1 MRGRRSRRATVSDP
15 PGTDRPARRPRGGGR
30 PTRWGRQVPPFGRRA
45 RAGGGLRSGAMEA
58 ATFVPEPGAARML
71 RLAPPGAKIVDRD
84 GRSVTA
90 HYGSV
95 ATEVAVCRKSVGLA
109 VRTELRSLEVCGRE
123 PWLERLL
130 ARALGGRVPAVGSA
144 AIAAGTWCCRV
155 DERRALVIGP
165 SGAVERWR
173 RVAREAVIGGSP
185 ISAAELTDAWVA
197 LSLIGPKAARLL
209 EMAGVAATGVPV
221 GAVLSDAVEGAPAMV
236 LRAGADHWLCLVDAA
251 AAPEAC
257 NALLEAGRTV
267 GLSLVGCEAVGRL
280 AAAAR

>member
-1 MRGRRSRRATVSDP
+1 
-15 PGTDRPARRPRGGGR
+15 
-30 PTRWGRQVPPFGRRA
+30 
-45 RAGGGLRSGAMEA
+45 MEA
-58 ATFVPEPGAARML
+58 AAFVSAPGTA
-71 RLAPPGAKIVDRD
+71 RLAPFAPRGAHVIDRD

-109 VRTELRSLEVCGRE
+109 VRTELRILEVCGRE

-155 DERRALVIGP
+155 DDRRALVIGP

-185 ISAAELTDAWVA
+185 ISAAELTDAWA
-197 LSLIGPKAARLL
+197 PLSLIGPKAPRLL
-209 EMAGVAATGVPV
+209 AMAGVEADLPV
-221 GAVLSDAVEGAPAMV
+221 GGVHVGSLEGAPALV
-236 LRAGADHWLCLVDAA
+236 LRAATDHWLALIEAD

-257 NALLEAGRTV
+257 HALLEAGRTV

-280 AAAAR
+280 AAAARPMALL

>member
-1 MRGRRSRRATVSDP
+1 MDAALFVAS
-15 PGTDRPARRPRGGGR
+15 PGSAR
-30 PTRWGRQVPPFGRRA
+30 
-45 RAGGGLRSGAMEA
+45 LH
-58 ATFVPEPGAARML
+58 
-71 RLAPPGAKIVDRD
+71 RLAPPGAKVVDRD

-109 VRTELRSLEVCGRE
+109 VRTELRILEVCGRE

-130 ARALGGRVPAVGSA
+130 ARALAGRVPEVGTA

-185 ISAAELTDAWVA
+185 ISAAELTDAWA
-197 LSLIGPKAARLL
+197 PLSLIGPKAARLL
-209 EMAGVAATGVPV
+209 AMAGLDGDVPV
-221 GAVLSDAVEGAPAMV
+221 GGVVTGAVEGAPALV
-236 LRAGADHWLCLVDAA
+236 LRAGADHWLALHDAN

-257 NALLEAGRTV
+257 QALLEAGRTV

-280 AAAAR
+280 AAAARPLALL

>member
-1 MRGRRSRRATVSDP
+1 
-15 PGTDRPARRPRGGGR
+15 
-30 PTRWGRQVPPFGRRA
+30 
-45 RAGGGLRSGAMEA
+45 MEA
-58 ATFVPEPGAARML
+58 ALFVASPGSARL
-71 RLAPPGAKIVDRD
+71 HRLAPPGAKVVDRD

-109 VRTELRSLEVCGRE
+109 VRTELRILEVCGRE

-130 ARALGGRVPAVGSA
+130 ARALAGRVPAVGTA

-165 SGAVERWR
+165 AGAVERWR

-185 ISAAELTDAWVA
+185 ISAAELTDAWA
-197 LSLIGPKAARLL
+197 PLSLIGPKAAKLL
-209 EMAGVAATGVPV
+209 AMAGLDGDVPV
-221 GAVLSDAVEGAPAMV
+221 GGVVTGAVEGAPAVV
-236 LRAGADHWLCLVDAA
+236 LRAGADHWLALLDAD

-257 NALLEAGRTV
+257 HALLEAGRTV

-280 AAAAR
+280 AAAARPLALR

>member
-1 MRGRRSRRATVSDP
+1 
-15 PGTDRPARRPRGGGR
+15 
-30 PTRWGRQVPPFGRRA
+30 
-45 RAGGGLRSGAMEA
+45 MEA
-58 ATFVPEPGAARML
+58 ALFVASPGTARL
-71 RLAPPGAKIVDRD
+71 ARLAPPGAKVVDRD

-109 VRTELRSLEVCGRE
+109 VRTELRILEVCGRE

-130 ARALGGRVPAVGSA
+130 ARALGGRVPALGSA

-185 ISAAELTDAWVA
+185 ISAADLTDARVP
-197 LSLIGPKAARLL
+197 LSLIGPKASRLL
-209 EMAGVAATGVPV
+209 AMAGVEGELALGEVRS
-221 GAVLSDAVEGAPAMV
+221 VLVEGAPAVV
-236 LRAGADHWLCLVDAA
+236 LRAGADHWLALVDAD
-251 AAPEAC
+251 AAPAAC
-257 NALLEAGRTV
+257 HALLEAGRTV
-267 GLSLVGCEAVGRL
+267 GVTLVGCEAVGRL
-280 AAAAR
+280 AAAARPLALL

>member
-1 MRGRRSRRATVSDP
+1 
-15 PGTDRPARRPRGGGR
+15 
-30 PTRWGRQVPPFGRRA
+30 
-45 RAGGGLRSGAMEA
+45 MEA
-58 ATFVPEPGAARML
+58 ALFVASPGSARL
-71 RLAPPGAKIVDRD
+71 ARLAPPGAKVVDRD

-109 VRTELRSLEVCGRE
+109 VRTELRILEVCGRE

-130 ARALGGRVPAVGSA
+130 ARALGGRVPAVGAA

-155 DERRALVIGP
+155 DERRALVVGP

-185 ISAAELTDAWVA
+185 IAAADLTDAWAPV
-197 LSLIGPKAARLL
+197 SLIGPKASRLL
-209 EMAGVAATGVPV
+209 ALAGVSGDLALGDVRSVAI
-221 GAVLSDAVEGAPAMV
+221 AGAPALV
-236 LRAGADHWLCLVDAA
+236 LRAGADHWLALIDAD

-257 NALLEAGRTV
+257 HALLEAGRTV

-280 AAAAR
+280 AAAARPMALL

>member
-1 MRGRRSRRATVSDP
+1 
-15 PGTDRPARRPRGGGR
+15 
-30 PTRWGRQVPPFGRRA
+30 
-45 RAGGGLRSGAMEA
+45 MEA
-58 ATFVPEPGAARML
+58 APFVASPGTARL
-71 RLAPPGAKIVDRD
+71 ARLAPPGAKIVDRD

-109 VRTELRSLEVCGRE
+109 VRTELRILEVCGRE

-130 ARALGGRVPAVGSA
+130 SRALGGRVPAVGSA

-155 DERRALVIGP
+155 DDRRALVIGP
-165 SGAVERWR
+165 PGAVERWR

-185 ISAAELTDAWVA
+185 ISAAELTDAWA
-197 LSLIGPKAARLL
+197 TLSLIGPKASRLL
-209 EMAGVAATGVPV
+209 AMAGVEDELALGDVRSV
-221 GAVLSDAVEGAPAMV
+221 VLEGAPAFV
-236 LRAGADHWLCLVDAA
+236 LRAGADHWLTLIDAD

-257 NALLEAGRTV
+257 HALLEAGRTV

-280 AAAAR
+280 AAAARPMALL